1 MSLRVK
7 YLKFMKVRVPVMVVT
22 YAVPTQLRGVAET
35 AHHTMVLSAQM
46 EVDAQTMSDQQHLK
60 CHHKGHYLK

>member
-1 MSLRVK
+1 MSLSFK
-7 YLKFMKVRVPVMVVT
+7 CLNLMKVMVPVMMVT

-35 AHHTMVLSAQM
+35 AHHMMVLSAQM